1 MGAAVTRRT
10 LVIGGGGFVGSHL
23 APLLLARGRCVTVL
37 GRSAVPRFAL
47 PTGAAYVAGDFAQP
61 ELIRELLAAHDEV
74 VHLAYA
80 TVPNTSYG
88 NPLADLQENL
98 PPTMQLFAEVAKLG
112 GRLVLVSS
120 GGTVYGEAQSLPINE
135 RHPTDP
141 ISPYGVTK
149 LTLEKYAGLYVV
161 TKGLDVVCVRP
172 ANAYGEGQL
181 PFLGQG
187 FIATAMGS
195 ALRGDPVRVF
205 GNRGTVRDYL
215 HVIDMAAGIV
225 EVLVQG
231 EAGATYNLGSG
242 IGRSNMDVIEA
253 FTPLLAE
260 IGSTV
265 HVEHESERP
274 FDVRANVLD
283 SSRLRERTGWRPRI
297 DFSQGLRGVRD
308 WLMACGV

>member
-1 MGAAVTRRT
+1 MGAVVTWRT

-37 GRSAVPRFAL
+37 GRSAAPRFTL
-47 PTGAAYVAGDFAQP
+47 PTGVVYVAGDFAQP
-61 ELIRELLAAHDEV
+61 ELIRALLAEHDEV

-120 GGTVYGEAQSLPINE
+120 GGTVYGEAQRLPISE

-149 LTLEKYAGLYVV
+149 LTLEKYAGLYM
-161 TKGLDVVCVRP
+161 TTTGLDVVCVRP

-215 HVIDMAAGIV
+215 HVTDMAAGIV
-225 EVLVQG
+225 EALIQG
-231 EAGATYNLGSG
+231 DTGATYNLGSG

-265 HVEHESERP
+265 CVEHESERP
-274 FDVRANVLD
+274 FDVRTNVLD
-283 SSRLRERTGWRPRI
+283 STHLRERTGWQPQI
-297 DFSQGLRGVRD
+297 DFIQGLRGVRD
-308 WLMACGV
+308 WLLACGA